1 MNSTSEQQDAQH
13 LRMTTAPV
21 PGLILSLSV
30 PSIITC
36 IITSVYNMADTF
48 FVAQLGTAAVA
59 AVGVVFSISSVLSAL
74 GFWMGTGGSSLV
86 SLYLGAREKEK
97 AHCAASTGFFLA
109 LGLGGVI
116 AAGGLLALE
125 PLMRLLGSTDTIL
138 PEAEAYAVPILL
150 AAPFHCSSLALA
162 QCLRAEGKSKE
173 SMAGQLAGGLLNIV
187 LDPLFIYTLGMGIR
201 GAGAATALSQVMV
214 WAALLWFYVRGK
226 TSVRI
231 SVRQVARTPRMVKL
245 IFTTGFPSLCRHC
258 GNALA
263 TIVLNRAAGGFGDA
277 AIAAFSIAS
286 RVSGLALSVSIGFV
300 QGLQP
305 VAGYAHGSKD
315 HARLKSAFR
324 FCCAASMSALTA
336 LAVIIAAAAPWI
348 VRMLSPSDGGLVETG
363 AAVLRATS
371 IALPFTTFINC
382 TGTLF
387 QAIRKARS
395 SALVLGKQVHLHPAA
410 AGPAPRLEHE
420 RPDGRN
426 AAGRRSGL
434 PLPRCGWPAA
444 IFAARST
451 LRRCKEPIFSEVA
464 LSGKNGKMILL
475 LFWDAA
481 KRCRR
486 VSIGCPKEHCKNILI
501 PAKVHPCIIQG
512 YRYRKNFKSFD
523 KKYSCKSINSSNAS
537 DENAGQN
544 APYFHIH
551 SIPRAEKDR
560 TECSL

>member
-336 LAVIIAAAAPWI
+336 LAVIDPPDNRAMCGYPAGP
-348 VRMLSPSDGGLVETG
+348 
-363 AAVLRATS
+363 LRAGAQPCSDAEMGLCGPGQREPTEPG
-371 IALPFTTFINC
+371 AC
-382 TGTLF
+382 GTDPHGRVYRGIHRGAGGRYLC
-387 QAIRKARS
+387 
-395 SALVLGKQVHLHPAA
+395 GVHG
-410 AGPAPRLEHE
+410 AGIC
-420 RPDGRN
+420 G
-426 AAGRRSGL
+426 
-434 PLPRCGWPAA
+434 RCGL
-444 IFAARST
+444 SM
-451 LRRCKEPIFSEVA
+451 LRAGE
-464 LSGKNGKMILL
+464 
-475 LFWDAA
+475 
-481 KRCRR
+481 
-486 VSIGCPKEHCKNILI
+486 KEH
-501 PAKVHPCIIQG
+501 
-512 YRYRKNFKSFD
+512 S
-523 KKYSCKSINSSNAS
+523 
-537 DENAGQN
+537 E
-544 APYFHIH
+544 
-551 SIPRAEKDR
+551 E
-560 TECSL
+560 

>member
-150 AAPFHCSSLALA
+150 AAPFQCSSLALA

-231 SVRQVARTPRMVKL
+231 SVARTPRMVKL

-305 VAGYAHGSKD
+305 VAGYAHGSKG

-387 QAIRKARS
+387 QAIRESARS
-395 SALVLGKQVHLHPAA
+395 SALVLGKQVCIYIPLLLALPRAWGMNGLMAAMPLADALGFLAALWMARSYFRRAQHAA
-410 AGPAPRLEHE
+410 AL
-420 RPDGRN
+420 
-426 AAGRRSGL
+426 
-434 PLPRCGWPAA
+434 
-444 IFAARST
+444 
-451 LRRCKEPIFSEVA
+451 
-464 LSGKNGKMILL
+464 
-475 LFWDAA
+475 
-481 KRCRR
+481 
-486 VSIGCPKEHCKNILI
+486 
-501 PAKVHPCIIQG
+501 
-512 YRYRKNFKSFD
+512 
-523 KKYSCKSINSSNAS
+523 
-537 DENAGQN
+537 
-544 APYFHIH
+544 
-551 SIPRAEKDR
+551 
-560 TECSL
+560 

>member
-1 MNSTSEQQDAQH
+1 M
-13 LRMTTAPV
+13 
-21 PGLILSLSV
+21 
-30 PSIITC
+30 
-36 IITSVYNMADTF
+36 
-48 FVAQLGTAAVA
+48 
-59 AVGVVFSISSVLSAL
+59 
-74 GFWMGTGGSSLV
+74 
-86 SLYLGAREKEK
+86 
-97 AHCAASTGFFLA
+97 
-109 LGLGGVI
+109 
-116 AAGGLLALE
+116 
-125 PLMRLLGSTDTIL
+125 
-138 PEAEAYAVPILL
+138 
-150 AAPFHCSSLALA
+150 
-162 QCLRAEGKSKE
+162 
-173 SMAGQLAGGLLNIV
+173 

-231 SVRQVARTPRMVKL
+231 SVRQVARTPQMVKL

-387 QAIRKARS
+387 QAIRESARS
-395 SALVLGKQVHLHPAA
+395 SALVLGKQVCIYIPLLLALPRAWSMNGLMAAMPLADALGFLAALWMARSYFRRAQHAA
-410 AGPAPRLEHE
+410 AL
-420 RPDGRN
+420 
-426 AAGRRSGL
+426 
-434 PLPRCGWPAA
+434 
-444 IFAARST
+444 
-451 LRRCKEPIFSEVA
+451 
-464 LSGKNGKMILL
+464 
-475 LFWDAA
+475 
-481 KRCRR
+481 
-486 VSIGCPKEHCKNILI
+486 
-501 PAKVHPCIIQG
+501 
-512 YRYRKNFKSFD
+512 
-523 KKYSCKSINSSNAS
+523 
-537 DENAGQN
+537 
-544 APYFHIH
+544 
-551 SIPRAEKDR
+551 
-560 TECSL
+560 

>member
-125 PLMRLLGSTDTIL
+125 PLMRLL
-138 PEAEAYAVPILL
+138 
-150 AAPFHCSSLALA
+150 AAPFQCSSLALA

-387 QAIRKARS
+387 QAIRESARS
-395 SALVLGKQVHLHPAA
+395 SALVLGKQVCIYIPLLLALPRAWSMNGLMAAMPLADALGFLAALWMARSYFRRAQHAA
-410 AGPAPRLEHE
+410 AL
-420 RPDGRN
+420 
-426 AAGRRSGL
+426 
-434 PLPRCGWPAA
+434 
-444 IFAARST
+444 
-451 LRRCKEPIFSEVA
+451 
-464 LSGKNGKMILL
+464 
-475 LFWDAA
+475 
-481 KRCRR
+481 
-486 VSIGCPKEHCKNILI
+486 
-501 PAKVHPCIIQG
+501 
-512 YRYRKNFKSFD
+512 
-523 KKYSCKSINSSNAS
+523 
-537 DENAGQN
+537 
-544 APYFHIH
+544 
-551 SIPRAEKDR
+551 
-560 TECSL
+560 

>member
-245 IFTTGFPSLCRHC
+245 IFTTGFPSMCRHC

-371 IALPFTTFINC
+371 IALPFTTFINF

-387 QAIRKARS
+387 QAIRESARS
-395 SALVLGKQVHLHPAA
+395 SALVLGKQVCIYIPLLLALPRAWSMNGLMAAMPLADALGFLAALWMARSYFRRAQHAA
-410 AGPAPRLEHE
+410 AL
-420 RPDGRN
+420 
-426 AAGRRSGL
+426 
-434 PLPRCGWPAA
+434 
-444 IFAARST
+444 
-451 LRRCKEPIFSEVA
+451 
-464 LSGKNGKMILL
+464 
-475 LFWDAA
+475 
-481 KRCRR
+481 
-486 VSIGCPKEHCKNILI
+486 
-501 PAKVHPCIIQG
+501 
-512 YRYRKNFKSFD
+512 
-523 KKYSCKSINSSNAS
+523 
-537 DENAGQN
+537 
-544 APYFHIH
+544 
-551 SIPRAEKDR
+551 
-560 TECSL
+560 

>member
-1 MNSTSEQQDAQH
+1 
-13 LRMTTAPV
+13 
-21 PGLILSLSV
+21 
-30 PSIITC
+30 
-36 IITSVYNMADTF
+36 MA
-48 FVAQLGTAAVA
+48 AAEKPK
-59 AVGVVFSISSVLSAL
+59 L
-74 GFWMGTGGSSLV
+74 GFLV
-86 SLYLGAREKEK
+86 SL
-97 AHCAASTGFFLA
+97 ASGMTN
-109 LGLGGVI
+109 V
-116 AAGGLLALE
+116 
-125 PLMRLLGSTDTIL
+125 
-138 PEAEAYAVPILL
+138 
-150 AAPFHCSSLALA
+150 
-162 QCLRAEGKSKE
+162 
-173 SMAGQLAGGLLNIV
+173 V
-187 LDPLFIYTLGMGIR
+187 LDFLLVYVFPFGLW
-201 GAGAATALSQVMV
+201 GAALATALSQVMV

-387 QAIRKARS
+387 QAIRESARS
-395 SALVLGKQVHLHPAA
+395 SALVLGKQVCIYIPLLLALPRAWGMNGLMAAMPLADALGFLAALWMARSYFRRAQHAA
-410 AGPAPRLEHE
+410 AL
-420 RPDGRN
+420 
-426 AAGRRSGL
+426 
-434 PLPRCGWPAA
+434 
-444 IFAARST
+444 
-451 LRRCKEPIFSEVA
+451 
-464 LSGKNGKMILL
+464 
-475 LFWDAA
+475 
-481 KRCRR
+481 
-486 VSIGCPKEHCKNILI
+486 
-501 PAKVHPCIIQG
+501 
-512 YRYRKNFKSFD
+512 
-523 KKYSCKSINSSNAS
+523 
-537 DENAGQN
+537 
-544 APYFHIH
+544 
-551 SIPRAEKDR
+551 
-560 TECSL
+560 

>member
-150 AAPFHCSSLALA
+150 AAPFQCSSLALA

-258 GNALA
+258 GNA
-263 TIVLNRAAGGFGDA
+263 
-277 AIAAFSIAS
+277 
-286 RVSGLALSVSIGFV
+286 
-300 QGLQP
+300 
-305 VAGYAHGSKD
+305 
-315 HARLKSAFR
+315 
-324 FCCAASMSALTA
+324 
-336 LAVIIAAAAPWI
+336 
-348 VRMLSPSDGGLVETG
+348 
-363 AAVLRATS
+363 
-371 IALPFTTFINC
+371 
-382 TGTLF
+382 
-387 QAIRKARS
+387 
-395 SALVLGKQVHLHPAA
+395 
-410 AGPAPRLEHE
+410 PAPR
-420 RPDGRN
+420 RGM
-426 AAGRRSGL
+426 
-434 PLPRCGWPAA
+434 RC
-444 IFAARST
+444 
-451 LRRCKEPIFSEVA
+451 
-464 LSGKNGKMILL
+464 
-475 LFWDAA
+475 
-481 KRCRR
+481 
-486 VSIGCPKEHCKNILI
+486 
-501 PAKVHPCIIQG
+501 
-512 YRYRKNFKSFD
+512 
-523 KKYSCKSINSSNAS
+523 
-537 DENAGQN
+537 
-544 APYFHIH
+544 
-551 SIPRAEKDR
+551 
-560 TECSL
+560 

>member
-1 MNSTSEQQDAQH
+1 METKLRTENKMGTMPVGRLLANMALPMVISMLVQALYNVVDSVYVSRVSENALTAVSMAFPIQNLMIGFSTGVGVGMNSLLSKCLGSREYDRGN
-13 LRMTTAPV
+13 LTAGN
-21 PGLILSLSV
+21 GL
-30 PSIITC
+30 
-36 IITSVYNMADTF
+36 
-48 FVAQLGTAAVA
+48 
-59 AVGVVFSISSVLSAL
+59 VLSGICCLLFMLFGAFGAGVFFRVQTDIPEIL
-74 GFWMGTGGSSLV
+74 TGGV
-86 SLYLGAREKEK
+86 EYLQICTLFSFGIFGEILFE
-97 AHCAASTGFFLA
+97 
-109 LGLGGVI
+109 
-116 AAGGLLALE
+116 
-125 PLMRLLGSTDTIL
+125 RLLQATGRTLYTMITQGVG
-138 PEAEAYAVPILL
+138 AV
-150 AAPFHCSSLALA
+150 
-162 QCLRAEGKSKE
+162 
-173 SMAGQLAGGLLNIV
+173 LNIV

-363 AAVLRATS
+363 AAGLRAAS

-387 QAIRKARS
+387 QAIRESARS
-395 SALVLGKQVHLHPAA
+395 SALVLGKQVCIYIPLLLALPRAWSMNGLMAAMPLADALGFLAALWMARSYFRRAQHAA
-410 AGPAPRLEHE
+410 AL
-420 RPDGRN
+420 
-426 AAGRRSGL
+426 
-434 PLPRCGWPAA
+434 
-444 IFAARST
+444 
-451 LRRCKEPIFSEVA
+451 
-464 LSGKNGKMILL
+464 
-475 LFWDAA
+475 
-481 KRCRR
+481 
-486 VSIGCPKEHCKNILI
+486 
-501 PAKVHPCIIQG
+501 
-512 YRYRKNFKSFD
+512 
-523 KKYSCKSINSSNAS
+523 
-537 DENAGQN
+537 
-544 APYFHIH
+544 
-551 SIPRAEKDR
+551 
-560 TECSL
+560 

>member
-1 MNSTSEQQDAQH
+1 MNSTSERQDAQH

-150 AAPFHCSSLALA
+150 AAPFQCSSLALA

-245 IFTTGFPSLCRHC
+245 IFTACAVTAATRWPPSCSTAQRAALETLPSPRSASHPASRGWRSPCPSALCR
-258 GNALA
+258 
-263 TIVLNRAAGGFGDA
+263 GF
-277 AIAAFSIAS
+277 S
-286 RVSGLALSVSIGFV
+286 
-300 QGLQP
+300 
-305 VAGYAHGSKD
+305 
-315 HARLKSAFR
+315 
-324 FCCAASMSALTA
+324 
-336 LAVIIAAAAPWI
+336 PW
-348 VRMLSPSDGGLVETG
+348 
-363 AAVLRATS
+363 RAT
-371 IALPFTTFINC
+371 PT
-382 TGTLF
+382 
-387 QAIRKARS
+387 
-395 SALVLGKQVHLHPAA
+395 
-410 AGPAPRLEHE
+410 
-420 RPDGRN
+420 
-426 AAGRRSGL
+426 
-434 PLPRCGWPAA
+434 
-444 IFAARST
+444 
-451 LRRCKEPIFSEVA
+451 
-464 LSGKNGKMILL
+464 
-475 LFWDAA
+475 AA
-481 KRCRR
+481 KITR
-486 VSIGCPKEHCKNILI
+486 G
-501 PAKVHPCIIQG
+501 
-512 YRYRKNFKSFD
+512 
-523 KKYSCKSINSSNAS
+523 
-537 DENAGQN
+537 
-544 APYFHIH
+544 
-551 SIPRAEKDR
+551 
-560 TECSL
+560 

>member
-1 MNSTSEQQDAQH
+1 MNSTSERQDAQH

-48 FVAQLGTAAVA
+48 FVAQLGTVAVA

-97 AHCAASTGFFLA
+97 AHCAATTGFFLA

-116 AAGGLLALE
+116 AAGGLLALQ

-150 AAPFHCSSLALA
+150 AAPFQCSSLALA

-201 GAGAATALSQVMV
+201 GAGAATALSQVTV

-231 SVRQVARTPRMVKL
+231 SVRQVARTPQMVKL

-263 TIVLNRAAGGFGDA
+263 TIVLNRA
-277 AIAAFSIAS
+277 
-286 RVSGLALSVSIGFV
+286 
-300 QGLQP
+300 
-305 VAGYAHGSKD
+305 AGYAHGSKD

-387 QAIRKARS
+387 QAIRESARS
-395 SALVLGKQVHLHPAA
+395 SALVLGKQVCIYIPLLLALPRAWSMNGLMAAMPLADALGFLAALWMARSYFRRAQHAA
-410 AGPAPRLEHE
+410 AL
-420 RPDGRN
+420 
-426 AAGRRSGL
+426 
-434 PLPRCGWPAA
+434 
-444 IFAARST
+444 
-451 LRRCKEPIFSEVA
+451 
-464 LSGKNGKMILL
+464 
-475 LFWDAA
+475 
-481 KRCRR
+481 
-486 VSIGCPKEHCKNILI
+486 
-501 PAKVHPCIIQG
+501 
-512 YRYRKNFKSFD
+512 
-523 KKYSCKSINSSNAS
+523 
-537 DENAGQN
+537 
-544 APYFHIH
+544 
-551 SIPRAEKDR
+551 
-560 TECSL
+560 

>member
-1 MNSTSEQQDAQH
+1 
-13 LRMTTAPV
+13 
-21 PGLILSLSV
+21 
-30 PSIITC
+30 
-36 IITSVYNMADTF
+36 MADTF

-59 AVGVVFSISSVLSAL
+59 AVGVVFSIPSVLSAL

-125 PLMRLLGSTDTIL
+125 PLMRLLGSTDT
-138 PEAEAYAVPILL
+138 ILL

-387 QAIRKARS
+387 QAIRESARS
-395 SALVLGKQVHLHPAA
+395 SALVLGKQVCIYIPLLLALPRAWSMNGLMAAMPLADALGFLAALWMARSYFRRAQHAA
-410 AGPAPRLEHE
+410 AL
-420 RPDGRN
+420 
-426 AAGRRSGL
+426 
-434 PLPRCGWPAA
+434 
-444 IFAARST
+444 
-451 LRRCKEPIFSEVA
+451 
-464 LSGKNGKMILL
+464 
-475 LFWDAA
+475 
-481 KRCRR
+481 
-486 VSIGCPKEHCKNILI
+486 
-501 PAKVHPCIIQG
+501 
-512 YRYRKNFKSFD
+512 
-523 KKYSCKSINSSNAS
+523 
-537 DENAGQN
+537 
-544 APYFHIH
+544 
-551 SIPRAEKDR
+551 
-560 TECSL
+560 

>member
-1 MNSTSEQQDAQH
+1 
-13 LRMTTAPV
+13 MTTAPV

-74 GFWMGTGGSSLV
+74 GFWMVTGGSSLV

-150 AAPFHCSSLALA
+150 AAPFQCSSLA

-387 QAIRKARS
+387 QAIRESARS
-395 SALVLGKQVHLHPAA
+395 SALVLGKQVCIYIPLLLALPRAWSMNGLMAAMPLADALGFLAALWMARSYFRRAQHAA
-410 AGPAPRLEHE
+410 AL
-420 RPDGRN
+420 
-426 AAGRRSGL
+426 
-434 PLPRCGWPAA
+434 
-444 IFAARST
+444 
-451 LRRCKEPIFSEVA
+451 
-464 LSGKNGKMILL
+464 
-475 LFWDAA
+475 
-481 KRCRR
+481 
-486 VSIGCPKEHCKNILI
+486 
-501 PAKVHPCIIQG
+501 
-512 YRYRKNFKSFD
+512 
-523 KKYSCKSINSSNAS
+523 
-537 DENAGQN
+537 
-544 APYFHIH
+544 
-551 SIPRAEKDR
+551 
-560 TECSL
+560 

>member
-109 LGLGGVI
+109 LGLGCVI
-116 AAGGLLALE
+116 ATGGLLALE

-187 LDPLFIYTLGMGIR
+187 LDPLFIYTLGMGHP
-201 GAGAATALSQVMV
+201 GCGAATALSQVMV

-305 VAGYAHGSKD
+305 VA
-315 HARLKSAFR
+315 
-324 FCCAASMSALTA
+324 
-336 LAVIIAAAAPWI
+336 
-348 VRMLSPSDGGLVETG
+348 
-363 AAVLRATS
+363 AT
-371 IALPFTTFINC
+371 PT
-382 TGTLF
+382 
-387 QAIRKARS
+387 
-395 SALVLGKQVHLHPAA
+395 
-410 AGPAPRLEHE
+410 
-420 RPDGRN
+420 
-426 AAGRRSGL
+426 
-434 PLPRCGWPAA
+434 
-444 IFAARST
+444 
-451 LRRCKEPIFSEVA
+451 
-464 LSGKNGKMILL
+464 
-475 LFWDAA
+475 AA
-481 KRCRR
+481 KITR
-486 VSIGCPKEHCKNILI
+486 G
-501 PAKVHPCIIQG
+501 
-512 YRYRKNFKSFD
+512 
-523 KKYSCKSINSSNAS
+523 
-537 DENAGQN
+537 
-544 APYFHIH
+544 
-551 SIPRAEKDR
+551 
-560 TECSL
+560 